1 MGILCEILRSK
12 KMSMLIKKIRNYY
25 LEKLYNMKLQRTKK
39 FCNTVKP
46 FHRSKTF
53 VFRLAT
59 IGGGGKG
66 KKLLPFFEN
75 RKKCRDFGKKNPDR
89 VHPLVEFSTQNMIL
103 RVSRKKV
110 QNFSLHFFLVCLT
123 ECLLN
128 YLSSTKPPLL

>member
-53 VFRLAT
+53 SDSQQLVAGERGRSF
-59 IGGGGKG
+59 
-66 KKLLPFFEN
+66 LPFFEN
-75 RKKCRDFGKKNPDR
+75 RKNCRDFGKKNPDR